1 MCQILMRNI
10 LCIVCCFH
18 QVKGK
23 MVRVSACQDNNTLYL
38 GNICKGW
45 TRDQVRYDTL
55 WLRSWKYRCSFYNLQ
70 NLIGQLDSLIPSI
83 GYRLNYIFEIRTF
96 STFFFLE
103 SWFVRILLSKFKFI
117 KLFSFVK
124 GTKIAIS
131 V

>member
-10 LCIVCCFH
+10 ICIVCCFH

-70 NLIGQLDSLIPSI
+70 NLIGQLDSLIPYI
-83 GYRLNYIFEIRTF
+83 VYRLNCIFEIRTF
-96 STFFFLE
+96 STKYVVGLPQRNLDLSRRIFFGVLICKNTT
-103 SWFVRILLSKFKFI
+103 VQI
-117 KLFSFVK
+117 
-124 GTKIAIS
+124 
-131 V
+131 